1 MLLRNEAPL
10 NGAVEGTS
18 GFAEE
23 FERCGPRDAQGRSL
37 RKLDLQ
43 TRLLRY
49 PCSFLIY
56 SSAFDALPQEM
67 KAYLWRRLEQILTG
81 QDRSGAYAAMAVQDR
96 QHVLEILRE
105 TKPEFAAWMAKP

>member
-1 MLLRNEAPL
+1 
-10 NGAVEGTS
+10 
-18 GFAEE
+18 
-23 FERCGPRDAQGRSL
+23 
-37 RKLDLQ
+37 
-43 TRLLRY
+43 
-49 PCSFLIY
+49 
-56 SSAFDALPQEM
+56 M